1 MHTITLPILR
11 RRWRVRPSIRGDH
24 KGRNVMDD
32 EVMNDMQV
40 ACIAVPSVVPNE
52 R

>member
-1 MHTITLPILR
+1 MHFQNRVRRSMHTITLPILR
-11 RRWRVRPSIRGDH
+11 RRWRVRPSIRGNH

-40 ACIAVPSVVPNE
+40 V
-52 R
+52 